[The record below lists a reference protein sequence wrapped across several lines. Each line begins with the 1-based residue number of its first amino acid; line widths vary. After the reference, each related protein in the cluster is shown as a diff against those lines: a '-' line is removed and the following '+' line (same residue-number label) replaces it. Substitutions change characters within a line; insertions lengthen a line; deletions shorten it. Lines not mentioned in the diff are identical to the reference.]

1 MMEKGPPS
9 AYELRDKLREVLA
22 DYEQD
27 DQLRPLV
34 MAIAGI
40 GASAEAS
47 DALREIAEEQ
57 AKKASEAVTSQEVER
72 WIEEVER
79 LVRER
84 LAELKRPSG
93 GPSPG

>member
-1 MMEKGPPS
+1 MPTIS
-9 AYELRDKLREVLA
+9 DSSTAYELRDKLREVLT

-27 DQLRPLV
+27 DQLRALV

-72 WIEEVER
+72 WIEE
-79 LVRER
+79 
-84 LAELKRPSG
+84 
-93 GPSPG
+93 